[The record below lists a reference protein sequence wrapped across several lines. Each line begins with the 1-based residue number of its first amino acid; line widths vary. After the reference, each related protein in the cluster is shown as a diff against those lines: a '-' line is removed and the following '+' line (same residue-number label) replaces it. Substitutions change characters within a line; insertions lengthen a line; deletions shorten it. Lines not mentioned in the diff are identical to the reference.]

1 MQKLA
6 LIMAALMM
14 LVTRAVTEDADH
26 TIIGGA
32 DGPTAIYLKKTSEP
46 AFGSITLSFDA
57 NITTGYEWKASVVG
71 GDSVEIDMD
80 GSGYRADPSAD
91 PLACGTGGT
100 CVFKLNALKPGESIF
115 RFTYSREWENEPIQ
129 ELYMLAV
136 VEDDLLIYT
145 IDITETGVYDGTVTH
160 VDAADHS
167 VTLITDRL
175 GEVTARFNE
184 KDELPAQGE
193 PIMVYTNGTMIMPL
207 PAIMDVIA
215 WSSLFSDETGCQ

>member
-91 PLACGTGGT
+91 PLACGTGGR
-100 CVFKLNALKPGESIF
+100 CVFKLNARSPVRAFSVSHTAGHGRMSPYRSSTCLLL
-115 RFTYSREWENEPIQ
+115 SR
-129 ELYMLAV
+129 M
-136 VEDDLLIYT
+136 T
-145 IDITETGVYDGTVTH
+145 
-160 VDAADHS
+160 
-167 VTLITDRL
+167 
-175 GEVTARFNE
+175 
-184 KDELPAQGE
+184 
-193 PIMVYTNGTMIMPL
+193 
-207 PAIMDVIA
+207 
-215 WSSLFSDETGCQ
+215 C